1 MAKKAKHAFGAVD
14 RIDESIASGKIDAYD
29 ILFVKDENGKPY
41 VGWVDKDGKKVL
53 VSDDAE
59 LAELESKLSKKVS
72 AEEVDEKLATK
83 ADAEKVEAELST
95 KASVEEVDSKI
106 KQAVQDIKHP
116 PDSVKYKILDAPI
129 GTLVD
134 YFDKEIRVMCPAD
147 AVFAKQSVGTGGDPN
162 CYYVTLKTYAPDDA
176 NGYIEHLGNQVDAE
190 ILTDLKTD
198 EYGRKYQLTW
208 LGIAK
213 YDEASDSWN
222 YYGKNST
229 TQKYIGWDYQID
241 FFDDNG
247 VMIESDC
254 VRINLSNEQC
264 HSTVEPYYVS
274 SINATIDA
282 KIEQIEE
289 KIEEVTTVNE
299 VIEF

>member
-1 MAKKAKHAFGAVD
+1 MAKKAKHAFGALE
-14 RIDESIASGKIDAYD
+14 RIDQAITSGVIDAYD

-41 VGWVDKDGKKVL
+41 VGWVDKDGKKVM
-53 VSDDAE
+53 VSNDVE
-59 LAELESKLSKKVS
+59 LAELESKLEEKVS
-72 AEEVDEKLATK
+72 VEEVDAKLETK
-83 ADAEKVEAELST
+83 ADAEEVKAELET

-116 PDSVKYKILDAPI
+116 PDSVKYKILDAPD

-134 YFDKEIRVMCPAD
+134 YFDKEIRIMCRDD
-147 AVFAKQSVGTGGDPN
+147 ATFVKQSVGTGGDPN
-162 CYYVTLKTYAPDDA
+162 CYYVTLKTYAPDNA
-176 NGYIEHLGNQVDAE
+176 TGYIEHLGDQVDAE
-190 ILTDLKTD
+190 ILTDLRTD

-213 YDEASDSWN
+213 YDEASNVWS

-229 TQKYIGWDYQID
+229 LQKYIGWNYQID
-241 FFDDNG
+241 FYDVNG
-247 VMIESDC
+247 VMIESNC

-264 HSTVEPYYVS
+264 HYAVEPYYVS
-274 SINATIDA
+274 AIDAKINA